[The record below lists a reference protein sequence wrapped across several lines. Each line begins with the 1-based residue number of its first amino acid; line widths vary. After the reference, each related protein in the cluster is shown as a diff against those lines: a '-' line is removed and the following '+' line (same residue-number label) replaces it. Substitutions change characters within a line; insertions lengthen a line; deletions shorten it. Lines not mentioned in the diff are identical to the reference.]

1 MRRSPSLAVD
11 IIIFFNDKLV
21 LIRRG
26 REPFKDFFAMPG
38 GFVEYGESVEDAALR
53 ESKEETGLDIHG
65 LSLLGVYSEPNRD
78 PRGHTVS
85 VVFYGKGSGIPKAGD
100 DAKEIFLF
108 ELNSIPNN
116 LSFDHNKI
124 INDFLKLK
132 RGEVHNR

>member
-1 MRRSPSLAVD
+1 MRRIPSLAVD
-11 IIIFFNDKLV
+11 IIIFFDNKLT
-21 LIRRG
+21 LIKRG
-26 REPFKDFFAMPG
+26 REPFKDCFALPG
-38 GFVEYGESVEDAALR
+38 GFVEYGETVENAAVR
-53 ESKEETGLDIHG
+53 EAKEETGLDVHQ
-65 LSLLGVYSEPNRD
+65 LSLLGVYSKPNRD

-85 VVFYGKGSGIPKAGD
+85 VVYYGKGSGTPKAGD

-132 RGEVHNR
+132 RGEEHNR

>member
-1 MRRSPSLAVD
+1 MRRIPSLAVD
-11 IIIFFNDKLV
+11 IIIFFDNKLT
-21 LIRRG
+21 LIKRG
-26 REPFKDFFAMPG
+26 REPFKDCFALPG
-38 GFVEYGESVEDAALR
+38 GFVEYGETVENAAAR
-53 ESKEETGLDIHG
+53 EAKEETGLDVHE
-65 LSLLGVYSEPNRD
+65 LSLLGVYSKPNRD

-85 VVFYGKGSGIPKAGD
+85 VVFYGKGSGTPKAGD

-132 RGEVHNR
+132 RGEEHNR

>member
-1 MRRSPSLAVD
+1 MRRIPSLAVD
-11 IIIFFNDKLV
+11 IIIFFDNKLT
-21 LIRRG
+21 LIKRG
-26 REPFKDFFAMPG
+26 REPFKDCFALPG
-38 GFVEYGESVEDAALR
+38 GFVEYGETVENAAVR
-53 ESKEETGLDIHG
+53 EAKEETCLDVYE
-65 LSLLGVYSEPNRD
+65 LFLLGVYSKPNRD

-85 VVFYGKGSGIPKAGD
+85 VVFYGKGSGTPKAGD

-132 RGEVHNR
+132 RGEEHNR

>member
-1 MRRSPSLAVD
+1 MRRIPSLAVD
-11 IIIFFNDKLV
+11 IIIFFDNKLI
-21 LIRRG
+21 LIKRG
-26 REPFKDFFAMPG
+26 REPFKDCFALPG
-38 GFVEYGESVEDAALR
+38 GFVEYGETVENAAVR
-53 ESKEETGLDIHG
+53 EAKEETGLDVHQ
-65 LSLLGVYSEPNRD
+65 LSLLGVYSKPNRD

-85 VVFYGKGSGIPKAGD
+85 VVYYGKGSGTPKAGD

-132 RGEVHNR
+132 RGEEHNR